1 MSARKQRNSIGGEL
15 RMTLDPLLAI
25 YAVPLLAVWYL
36 FYRGRRKAEVR
47 HLAVREAAKAA
58 GLTEP
63 ASLHPVIDP
72 ALCMGCGACVSAC
85 PEGEI
90 IGLINGKAELI
101 EPSHCIG
108 HGACRAACPFDAI
121 SLVFG
126 TATRGVEI
134 PHVNSDFQSNVPG
147 IYIAGELGGMGLI
160 RNAIE
165 QGKQA
170 IDSIAAQRRKP
181 ANGAGD
187 MLDVLIVGAG
197 PAGLSA
203 TLGAKAKAMTS
214 VTVEQDSLG
223 GTVAHFPRGKLVMT
237 QPANLPIVGRVNFR
251 ETTKEALLGFWQ
263 DVVKK
268 SGIKVNFQERVE
280 AVAPIAGGGFDV
292 QTSRGR
298 YRTRN
303 LLLAIGRRGTP
314 RTLDVPG
321 EEQEK
326 VVYRL
331 QDPEQ
336 YRGMKVAVVGGGD
349 SAVEAALSLAE
360 EPGTEVVLSYRG
372 DAFTRLKPKNREK
385 IEALAKSRRV
395 NLLFKSV
402 IKEIT
407 SNSIQIQQD
416 GRRLS
421 IDNDAVIVCAGG
433 VLPSGFLKS
442 VGIEVETKHGTA

>member
-1 MSARKQRNSIGGEL
+1 
-15 RMTLDPLLAI
+15 MTLDPMLAV
-25 YAVPLLAVWYL
+25 YAVPLVAVWYL
-36 FYRGRRKAEVR
+36 LHRGRRKAEVR
-47 HLAVREAAKAA
+47 HVAVRQAAQAA

-72 ALCMGCGACVSAC
+72 ALCMGCGACVAAC

-90 IGLINGKAELI
+90 IGLIDGKAELI
-101 EPSHCIG
+101 EPSSCIG
-108 HGACRAACPFDAI
+108 HGACRASCPFGAI

-126 TATRGVEI
+126 SETRGVEI
-134 PHVNSDFQSNVPG
+134 PHVDSNFQSNVPG

-170 IDSIAAQRRKP
+170 IDSIAAQKKRSP
-181 ANGAGD
+181 NGAGL
-187 MLDVLIVGAG
+187 LDVLIVGAG
-197 PAGLSA
+197 PAGLAA

-214 VTVEQDSLG
+214 VTLEQDSLG

-237 QPANLPIVGRVNFR
+237 RPAVLPLVGKVNFR

-268 SGIKVNFQERVE
+268 SGIRVNFQERVE
-280 AVAPIAGGGFDV
+280 TVAPIPGGGFEV
-292 QTSRGR
+292 TTSRAS

-303 LLLAIGRRGTP
+303 VLLAIGRRGTP

-321 EEQEK
+321 EEQQK

-331 QDPEQ
+331 QDPQQ
-336 YRGMKVAVVGGGD
+336 YRGMRVAVVGGGD

-360 EPGTEVVLSYRG
+360 EADTEVLLTYRG
-372 DAFTRLKPKNREK
+372 DAFNRLKPKNREK
-385 IEALAKSRRV
+385 IEAMAKSRRIH
-395 NLLFKSV
+395 LLFKSV
-402 IKEIT
+402 VTEIAPQ
-407 SNSIQIQQD
+407 SIRVQQE
-416 GRRLS
+416 GRHFT

-433 VLPSGFLKS
+433 ILPTGFLKS
-442 VGIEVETKHGTA
+442 IGIEVDTKYGTA